1 MARTTHHVRYNHRD
15 ENCDN
20 HDCGTEWATNRHYYF
35 RVHACTFVGPKHTIE
50 DLRYSAAVL
59 ARAERTGTRPLPT
72 RVRATMAEHMRWGR
86 GYNETAIAF
95 YSEWRETI
103 RRRRAN
109 DDVRAARGLI
119 NAALRAG
126 DDDAYDAADDLDFE
140 DGNHHH
146 DAAWYA
152 W

>member
-15 ENCDN
+15 ANCDN
-20 HDCGTEWATNRHYYF
+20 HECPSGWTHHLLRARE
-35 RVHACTFVGPKHTIE
+35 CTFSGPQHTID

-59 ARAERTGTRPLPT
+59 ARAERTGTRPIPA
-72 RVRATMAEHMRWGR
+72 RVHATMAEHMRWGR

-95 YSEWRETI
+95 YADWREGITRTRI
-103 RRRRAN
+103 GS
-109 DDVRAARGLI
+109 DLRAARTLI
-119 NAALRAG
+119 NAALREG
-126 DDDAYDAADDLDFE
+126 DEDAFEAADDLDFE

-146 DAAWYA
+146 NAAWYA